1 MEGGREAGIIIIHNI
16 IKHSFDPMVHVQPNP
31 QENTDNRGYKIL
43 YMYHYLYLFEIC
55 YIH

>member
-31 QENTDNRGYKIL
+31 QDTL
-43 YMYHYLYLFEIC
+43 HVPLFIFV
-55 YIH
+55 